1 MLLSTGE
8 KQAGNMTRH
17 QIAAVL
23 ILIIAEYSS
32 AFSQQKLG
40 YDVEIGAYFATGDK
54 VPFWLRSN
62 QFGIP
67 PDEPN
72 TTLLR
77 QRFYSKTDSVQKFIS
92 LDYSVELNVLS
103 GTQTLVSLSEAYVQ
117 PKIGKIHLLAGRKK
131 QIHGIGDSTLSSGS
145 MTWSGNAQPIPE
157 VQIGISEYQK
167 LVFPWFF
174 FKGHLTHGW
183 FQEQTF
189 VSDYFLH
196 QKSLYFRIGKPQA
209 KLKLYSGILHHVQW
223 SGRPNYEVD
232 ENDGRF
238 TNGKFPSDWF
248 TYKQVFFPR
257 AAVVDTTLGYGNFE
271 VENRFGAHLGQ
282 IDFAAEINTEQF
294 TMLGYRQIPVETGR
308 TIGSLSNFDDG
319 VYGLSVKNKKQ
330 DAFWNKLVVEYLFTL
345 NQHSYHGLLARL
357 LNRPFKEYMNDAF
370 LFNHQ
375 QYSDGWSYNDRT
387 IGSPFL
393 IPQDELRIERQ
404 VGNETVFANNNRI
417 RAFYVGFNGKIN
429 NIEITLRTSFS
440 KNFGAITLP
449 AEPADQNSYFFQA
462 AIPLIRLGGSIRTA
476 ISLDQGDLIYDN
488 YGVNISFCK
497 SW

>member
-1 MLLSTGE
+1 MR
-8 KQAGNMTRH
+8 QAP
-17 QIAAVL
+17 VF
-23 ILIIAEYSS
+23 LIILFS
-32 AFSQQKLG
+32 ATVSAVFGQTNLG

-54 VPFWLRSN
+54 VPFWLRAN

-67 PDEPN
+67 PNEPN

-77 QRFYSKTDSVQKFIS
+77 QRFYSKPDSLKKFIS
-92 LDYSVELNVLS
+92 FDYSVELNVLS
-103 GTQTLVSLSEAYVQ
+103 GRQTLVSLSEAYIQ
-117 PKIGKIHLLAGRKK
+117 PKIGVIHLLAGRKK
-131 QIHGIGDSTLSSGS
+131 QVHGIGDSTLSSGS

-157 VQIGISEYQK
+157 IQIGISKYQK

-174 FKGHLTHGW
+174 FKGHLAHGW

-209 KLKLYSGILHHVQW
+209 KLKLYSGILHNVQW
-223 SGRPNYEVD
+223 GGRPNYEVD

-238 TNGKFPSDWF
+238 TDGKFPSDWF

-282 IDFAAEINTEQF
+282 IDFAAEINTEHF

-319 VYGLSVKNKKQ
+319 VYGLSIQNKKT
-330 DAFWNKLVVEYLFTL
+330 DAFWSKLVVEYLFTL

-357 LNRPFKEYMNDAF
+357 LNRPFKDYMNDAF

-375 QYSDGWSYNDRT
+375 QYADGWSYNGRT

-393 IPQDELRIERQ
+393 IPQEELRIERQ

-417 RAFYVGFNGKIN
+417 RAFYLGFNGKIN
-429 NIEITLRTSFS
+429 NVELTLRTSFS
-440 KNFGAITLP
+440 KNFGAISLP
-449 AEPADQNSYFFQA
+449 APPADQNSYFFQA
-462 AIPLIRLGGSIRTA
+462 AIPLTRLGGSFKTA